1 MLPPRIKNRYSD
13 HPQTIMRPV
22 HLRLSEEIIKH
33 LEVTAQDHGFDRIQG
48 LIRLY
53 IRQGLDRDNSNYTL
67 ADDVLFIEKLRKK
80 GVSQKIID
88 EALADV
94 NQNAIW
100 ASLPY
105 FIALK
110 NLPSSNAQVFCG
122 LKGLFEARW
131 RIFAKTKLDALTR
144 IFTDLH
150 PKAIKKY
157 IHWID
162 IAIIH
167 RLKLRLFF

>member
-1 MLPPRIKNRYSD
+1 MLPPHIKNRYSD

-33 LEVTAQDHGFDRIQG
+33 LEETAQAHGFDRIQG

-53 IRQGLDRDNSNYTL
+53 VRQGLDRDNSNYSL

-94 NQNAIW
+94 NQ
-100 ASLPY
+100 
-105 FIALK
+105 K
-110 NLPSSNAQVFCG
+110 C
-122 LKGLFEARW
+122 
-131 RIFAKTKLDALTR
+131 
-144 IFTDLH
+144 DLG
-150 PKAIKKY
+150 
-157 IHWID
+157 
-162 IAIIH
+162 
-167 RLKLRLFF
+167 

>member
-33 LEVTAQDHGFDRIQG
+33 LEVTAQDHGFDHIQG

-53 IRQGLDRDNSNYTL
+53 IRQGLDHDNSDYTL

-80 GVSQKIID
+80 GISQKIID

-94 NQNAIW
+94 NQ
-100 ASLPY
+100 
-105 FIALK
+105 K
-110 NLPSSNAQVFCG
+110 C
-122 LKGLFEARW
+122 
-131 RIFAKTKLDALTR
+131 
-144 IFTDLH
+144 DLG
-150 PKAIKKY
+150 
-157 IHWID
+157 
-162 IAIIH
+162 
-167 RLKLRLFF
+167 